1 MKQEFR
7 DALEP
12 FGEHY
17 LSMSQMIR
25 SLPDDELSVL
35 RDACDFVSSTNCAW
49 YEYRVAQAIKGEVSS
64 QLHERE
70 KFRRAVT
77 AVLT

>member
-12 FGEHY
+12 FGECY
-17 LSMSQMIR
+17 IGMCQMVR
-25 SLPDDELSVL
+25 ALPDCELTVL
-35 RDACDFVSSTNCAW
+35 RDACDFVSNTNCAW
-49 YEYRVAQAIKGEVSS
+49 YEYRVAQAIKGEIKSE
-64 QLHERE
+64 LHQRE
-70 KFRRAVT
+70 QFRRTAT

>member
-1 MKQEFR
+1 MKKEFR
-7 DALEP
+7 DVLEP

-17 LSMSQMIR
+17 LQMSQMIR
-25 SLPDDELSVL
+25 ALPDSELSVL
-35 RDACDFVSSTNCAW
+35 RDACDFVSNTNCAW

-64 QLHERE
+64 QLNQRAQ
-70 KFRRAVT
+70 FRRTAE